1 MKISN
6 ITPKLFG
13 RYRTDAPLN
22 LPNSSI
28 VVVYG
33 DNEVG
38 KTTYADMAVT
48 LLSSTYDA
56 ALLRRYGNYGDQM
69 KGSIGIMDGP
79 ESLTIKF
86 NSKAT
91 IPANSGSNVKR
102 DGQPTNALWDRAQA
116 IQSPILRNIFR
127 VFSHEITDGEASK
140 KKFDDYGLG
149 DRSGASIRTT
159 LTNYETKSGGL
170 KTQLRTTKTLI
181 GNLKTQLRAANQSFD
196 NYEKL
201 INDLERTTQEIE
213 EVKKK
218 EKKEALLQRQISFCE
233 GSKNIAAVGQLASS
247 ELHEL
252 EKNGRLIP
260 ISFSDASPRVRQ
272 IIEDIDELK
281 IQDRKT
287 NLENLTTDL
296 GIKTQET
303 NAALASLSLTR
314 EHLVANVTLANE
326 DSRRSL
332 LGRLTKLATLR
343 STQITNSSESE
354 FISRQSELDDAQS
367 ELIDA
372 NTAWEKFD
380 TKVTAQKYTHVSP
393 STSGTSDSK
402 SRFSI
407 PNWSFGIPISG
418 FILTLISKQPTGVA
432 VSLAFVILLAFL
444 RKSQTKSNVRQ
455 GDEEVVDHNESI
467 VQAARQR
474 VIDAENDVDKARQR
488 LGSLQRSE
496 QVRLDTINHHSS
508 AIQEILDEYGLPFP
522 PTADFLEFSAYF
534 DQLRKAVD
542 FCTEE
547 EGLIRDAES
556 ESDSLGHLQTSLNT
570 LIGEVQDIYASY
582 ELDFN
587 EALFNNANAA
597 CTTLGS
603 LLTEFDSQSNLR
615 SQVKAVDELFIE
627 RDDEVEVRL
636 LMTMSPEDRA
646 ERMHKSE
653 SELHDFQNDRTNRE
667 GEQREL
673 KDAIEA
679 FENTSQMTNL
689 RSEVESLK
697 TLLLEQEMAQLQY
710 DLQAK
715 LLRKFATKRAQDLK
729 PELVRNVQDMVLSV
743 ANDWKNIEFLTD
755 SVGKIEHIEVRK
767 SDDSVVTD
775 SQLSSGAQSLLYLA
789 MRVAIMQQEAKN
801 GLSIPLFCDDPLI
814 YMDDTR
820 TRLALQ
826 MLKEASEGHQIIY
839 FTCKTEI
846 RDLANEMNIPVVP
859 IS

>member
-13 RYRTDAPLN
+13 RYRTDAPLD

-33 DNEVG
+33 NNEVG

-48 LLSSTYDA
+48 LLSSTYDKDIVK
-56 ALLRRYGNYGDQM
+56 RYGNYKDQM
-69 KGSIGIMDGP
+69 KGSIEIIDGA
-79 ESLTIKF
+79 ESLTIQFK
-86 NSKAT
+86 SAT
-91 IPANSGSNVKR
+91 IPANSGGNVKR
-102 DGQPTNALWDRAQA
+102 DGQPTNALWNRAQA
-116 IQSPILRNIFR
+116 IQYAILRNIFR

-149 DRSGASIRTT
+149 DRSGASIRTI
-159 LTNYETKSGGL
+159 LADYDSKSGSL
-170 KTQLRTTKTLI
+170 KTQIRGTKTLI

-196 NYEKL
+196 KYEEL
-201 INDLERTTQEIE
+201 VNDLARTAQEIK
-213 EVKKK
+213 EVR
-218 EKKEALLQRQISFCE
+218 ENERKEAVLQQQISFCE
-233 GSKNIAAVGQLASS
+233 GSQNIAAAGQLASLD
-247 ELHEL
+247 LHEL
-252 EKNGRLIP
+252 DKNGRLIP
-260 ISFSDASPRVRQ
+260 ILFSDASPRVRQ
-272 IIEDIDELK
+272 IIEDIDDLK

-314 EHLVANVTLANE
+314 EHLLANVTLANDE
-326 DSRRSL
+326 SRQAL
-332 LGRLTKLATLR
+332 LGHLLEHASSR
-343 STQITNSSESE
+343 STQIANSSESE
-354 FISRQSELDDAQS
+354 IMSRQSELDDAKS

-380 TKVTAQKYTHVSP
+380 TNVTAEKYTYTSP
-393 STSGTSDSK
+393 SNSGSSDSI

-407 PNWSFGIPISG
+407 PNWSFGIPILG
-418 FILTLISKQPTGVA
+418 LIIALISQQPTGVG
-432 VSLAFVILLAFL
+432 VSLAFTILLAFL
-444 RKSQTKSNVRQ
+444 RKSPPKSNVRY
-455 GDEEVVDHNESI
+455 GDERVVDHDESI
-467 VQAARQR
+467 VQVAAQR
-474 VIDAENDVDKARQR
+474 VINAGIAVSGAQQR
-488 LGSLQRSE
+488 LDSLQRSE
-496 QVRLDTINHHSS
+496 QRRLDVINNLST
-508 AIQEILDEYGLPFP
+508 AIQEILDQYGFTLSSN
-522 PTADFLEFSAYF
+522 ADVPKFTFYF
-534 DQLRKAVD
+534 DELRKAVNL
-542 FCTEE
+542 CTEE
-547 EGLIRDAES
+547 GKLRIDAEA
-556 ESDSLGHLQTSLNT
+556 ESDSLAHLQTRLNA
-570 LIGEVQDIYASY
+570 LIGEVQSIYVSY
-582 ELDFN
+582 ELAFN

-597 CTTLGS
+597 CTTLES
-603 LLTEFDSQSNLR
+603 LLAEFDDQSDLR
-615 SQVKAVDELFIE
+615 SRVKAVDELFIE
-627 RDDEVEVRL
+627 RNDEVEVRL
-636 LMTMSPEDRA
+636 LMKMSPEDRA
-646 ERMHKSE
+646 EKKRE
-653 SELHDFQNDRTNRE
+653 SEEKSADFQDDRTNRE
-667 GEQREL
+667 GELRGL

-679 FENTSQMTNL
+679 FENTSQMTSL
-689 RSEVESLK
+689 RSQVESLK
-697 TLLLEQEMAQLQY
+697 RLQVEQEMAQLQY

-715 LLRKFATKRAQDLK
+715 LLRKFATQRAQDLK
-729 PELVRNVQDMVLSV
+729 PELVKNVQDMVLSV
-743 ANDWKNIEFLTD
+743 AKDWKNIEFLTD

-846 RDLANEMNIPVVP
+846 RELAEEMNIPVVT
-859 IS
+859 I

>member
-69 KGSIGIMDGP
+69 RGSIGIMDGS

-86 NSKAT
+86 TSRAT
-91 IPANSGSNVKR
+91 IPANSGTSVKR
-102 DGQPTNALWDRAQA
+102 DGQPMNALWERAQV
-116 IQSPILRNIFR
+116 IQSQIIRYIFR
-127 VFSHEITDGEASK
+127 VSSHEIIDGKESK

-159 LTNYETKSGGL
+159 IANYETKSGGL

-314 EHLVANVTLANE
+314 EHLVANVTLAND

-354 FISRQSELDDAQS
+354 FISRQSDLDGAES
-367 ELIDA
+367 ELIGA
-372 NTAWEKFD
+372 NSAWEKFD
-380 TKVTAQKYTHVSP
+380 TNVTAQKYISTPP
-393 STSGTSDSK
+393 SNSGSSDSI
-402 SRFSI
+402 SSFSI
-407 PNWSFGIPISG
+407 PKWSFGIPILG
-418 FILTLISKQPTGVA
+418 LIITLISQQLAGVA
-432 VSLAFVILLAFL
+432 VSFAFAILLIFL
-444 RKSQTKSNVRQ
+444 RKSPTKSNMGQ
-455 GDEEVVDHNESI
+455 DDEKTVEYDRSI
-467 VQAARQR
+467 VLAAAQR
-474 VIDAENDVDKARQR
+474 VIDAENDVDKAHQR

-496 QVRLDTINHHSS
+496 QVRLDTINDHSS

-522 PTADFLEFSAYF
+522 STADFLEFSAYF

-542 FCTEE
+542 CCTEE

-636 LMTMSPEDRA
+636 LMTMSPEDRE

-667 GEQREL
+667 GAQREL
-673 KDAIEA
+673 QDAIEA
-679 FENTSQMTNL
+679 FENTSQMSSL

-697 TLLLEQEMAQLQY
+697 KLQVEQEMAQLQY

-715 LLRKFATKRAQDLK
+715 LLRKFATQRAQDLK
-729 PELVRNVQDMVLSV
+729 PELFKNVQGMVLSV
-743 ANDWKNIEFLTD
+743 AKDWKNIEFLTD
-755 SVGKIEHIEVRK
+755 ADGKLNDIEVKK
-767 SDDSVVTD
+767 SDDSIVTD
-775 SQLSSGAQSLLYLA
+775 SQLSSGAQALLYLA

-846 RDLANEMNIPVVP
+846 RELAEEMNIPVVT
-859 IS
+859 I

>member
-1 MKISN
+1 MKIFN

-13 RYRTDAPLN
+13 RYRTDAPLD

-69 KGSIGIMDGP
+69 RGSIGIMDDS

-86 NSKAT
+86 KSNAT
-91 IPANSGSNVKR
+91 IPANSGRNVKR
-102 DGQPTNALWDRAQA
+102 DGQPTNALWNRAQA
-116 IQSPILRNIFR
+116 VQSPILRNIFR
-127 VFSHEITDGEASK
+127 VSSHEINDGKASK

-149 DRSGASIRTT
+149 DRSGASIRTV
-159 LTNYETKSGGL
+159 LAEYDSKSAAL
-170 KTQLRTTKTLI
+170 KTQIGKTKTLI

-196 NYEKL
+196 NYENL
-201 INDLERTTQEIE
+201 INDLEQTRREIE
-213 EVKKK
+213 EVKDN
-218 EKKEALLQRQISFCE
+218 ERMEALLQQQISFCE
-233 GSKNIAAVGQLASS
+233 GSRNIASNGQSASS
-247 ELHEL
+247 QLHEL

-260 ISFSDASPRVRQ
+260 ISFSDASPRVGQ
-272 IIEDIDELK
+272 IIKDIDALK
-281 IQDRKT
+281 IQERKT
-287 NLENLTTDL
+287 SLENLTTDL

-314 EHLVANVTLANE
+314 EHLIANVTLANDE
-326 DSRRSL
+326 SRLSL

-343 STQITNSSESE
+343 STQISNSNESE
-354 FISRQSELDDAQS
+354 IRRRQSELDDAKS
-367 ELIDA
+367 ELISA

-380 TKVTAQKYTHVSP
+380 TNVTAQNYISTPP
-393 STSGTSDSK
+393 SISGTSDSK

-432 VSLAFVILLAFL
+432 VSLAFAILLAFL
-444 RKSQTKSNVRQ
+444 RKRQTKSYVRQ
-455 GDEEVVDHNESI
+455 GDEKVVDYDRSI
-467 VQAARQR
+467 VLTAAQR
-474 VIDAENDVDKARQR
+474 VIDAENDVDKAQQR

-496 QVRLDTINHHSS
+496 QVRLDTINDHSS

-522 PTADFLEFSAYF
+522 STADFLEFSTYF
-534 DQLRKAVD
+534 DQLRKAVN
-542 FCTEE
+542 FCNE
-547 EGLIRDAES
+547 EGKLIVDAES

-570 LIGEVQDIYASY
+570 LIGEVQNIYDSY
-582 ELDFN
+582 ELSFN

-603 LLTEFDSQSNLR
+603 LLTEFDGQSNLR
-615 SQVKAVDELFIE
+615 SQVKAVDELFIG
-627 RDDEVEVRL
+627 RDDEVEVRV
-636 LMTMSPEDRA
+636 LMKMSPEDRA
-646 ERMHKSE
+646 ARKRKSE
-653 SELHDFQNDRTNRE
+653 SELLDFQNERTNRE
-667 GEQREL
+667 ATQREL
-673 KDAIEA
+673 KDAIEV
-679 FENTSQMTNL
+679 FENTSQMSRL
-689 RSEVESLK
+689 RSEIESLK
-697 TLLLEQEMAQLQY
+697 KLQVEQEMAQLQY
-710 DLQAK
+710 NLQAK
-715 LLRKFATKRAQDLK
+715 LLRKFATQRAQDLK
-729 PELVRNVQDMVLSV
+729 PELFKNVQGMVLGV
-743 ANDWKNIEFLTD
+743 ARDWKNIEFLTD
-755 SVGKIEHIEVRK
+755 ADGKLNDIEVKK
-767 SDDSVVTD
+767 SDDSIVTD
-775 SQLSSGAQSLLYLA
+775 SQLSSGAQALLYLA

-846 RDLANEMNIPVVP
+846 RELAEEMNIPVVT
-859 IS
+859 I